1 MSVKGLVGLALIVLG
16 VLGLVY
22 GGFSYTEERHDVELG
37 PVELAVTEKERINV
51 PVWLGVASIAA
62 GAGLLLVSRHKG

>member
-1 MSVKGLVGLALIVLG
+1 MSVKGFVGLALIVLG

-37 PVELAVTEKERINV
+37 PVELAVSEKKRVNV
-51 PVWLGVASIAA
+51 PVWFGVASIAA
-62 GAGLLLVSRHKG
+62 GAGLLVFSRRKG